1 MTLTDLQE
9 DLHMHSQTSGG
20 CCGSSCT
27 CTTCSCD
34 GGTCRKPRKLTGA
47 VTLRRGGADDAVALR
62 RLATLD
68 SSPTP
73 SGETVVAEQ
82 EGALVAAVTVDG
94 RTAIAVPFVPTA
106 GIVAL
111 LRAWSAQLQV
121 AA

>member
-1 MTLTDLQE
+1 MTPPTPQE
-9 DLHMHSQTSGG
+9 DLHMLSHTSGG

-27 CTTCSCD
+27 CTRCSCE
-34 GGTCRKPRKLTGA
+34 GGTCRKPGRLIGA
-47 VTLRRGGADDAVALR
+47 VTLRRSGTEDAVALR

-73 SGETVVAEQ
+73 DGETLVAEH

-94 RTAIAVPFVPTA
+94 RTAIADPFVPTA
-106 GIVAL
+106 DIVRL
-111 LRAWSAQLQV
+111 LRAWSAQFQV